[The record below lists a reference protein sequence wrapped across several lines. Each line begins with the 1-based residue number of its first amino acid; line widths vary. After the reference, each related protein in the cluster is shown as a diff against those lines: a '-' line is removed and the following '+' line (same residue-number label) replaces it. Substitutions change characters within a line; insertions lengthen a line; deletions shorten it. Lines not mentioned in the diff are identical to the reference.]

1 MGVCNNSQQMFI
13 LPLWSVFVQCL
24 GYICP
29 TMDTFCIAIR
39 TYSFISE
46 IYAVAYLNVIEFDF
60 SFSFAM

>member
-1 MGVCNNSQQMFI
+1 MFI

-60 SFSFAM
+60 AFSFAM